1 MPLDVHRV
9 LVCSKK
15 SGRRKPV
22 PKLGTQIG
30 LEFQRDGALDRSDL
44 EHTDIQNILEKLEE
58 WEQVLH
64 TDPLIREKL
73 RDFDSSMLV
82 LNHEQT
88 VLTFVHIKLNLM

>member
-73 RDFDSSMLV
+73 RDFDSSTSRDEIEV
-82 LNHEQT
+82 KPIQRP
-88 VLTFVHIKLNLM
+88 HIGGPSL